1 MTDALDR
8 DRAAIR
14 ALVENYTI
22 FGDAGEEEGFAG
34 LFTDD
39 AVIVTPFNRME
50 GLANIR
56 AIPAMLGQMFART
69 LHQVTSQ
76 HVSIVGDHA
85 SGETKSYA
93 NHITVNEDGTATND
107 MWAIRYQDVFRR
119 EGGGWKI
126 ASRTLLIDWTELR
139 PVKPGNGITG

>member
-1 MTDALDR
+1 MTDATEK

-22 FGDAGEEEGFAG
+22 FGDAGDEEGFAG
-34 LFTDD
+34 LFTAD

-50 GLANIR
+50 GQESLR
-56 AIPAMLGQMFART
+56 AIPSMLGQMFART

-76 HVSIVGDHA
+76 HVSIVGDNA

-93 NHITVNEDGTATND
+93 NHITVNDDGTATND
-107 MWAIRYQDVFRR
+107 RWAIRYQDVFRR
-119 EGGGWKI
+119 EDGGWKI

-139 PVKPGNGITG
+139 AVKPGNGITG

>member
-1 MTDALDR
+1 MTDPIEK

-22 FGDAGEEEGFAG
+22 FGDAGDEAGFAG
-34 LFTDD
+34 LFTED
-39 AVIVTPFNRME
+39 AVIATPFNRME
-50 GLANIR
+50 GLAAIR
-56 AIPAMLGQMFART
+56 AIPGMLGQMFART

-76 HVSIVGDHA
+76 QVAIVGDTA
-85 SGETKSYA
+85 SGETRSYA
-93 NHITVNEDGTATND
+93 NHISVQDDGSATND

-119 EGGGWKI
+119 EDGRWKI

>member
-1 MTDALDR
+1 MTDTQEQ

-22 FGDAGEEEGFAG
+22 FGDAGDEAGFAG
-34 LFTDD
+34 LFTED

-56 AIPAMLGQMFART
+56 TIPAMLGQMFART

-76 HVSIVGDHA
+76 AVTIVGDSA

-93 NHITVNEDGTATND
+93 NHITVNADGTATND
-107 MWAIRYQDVFRR
+107 MWAIRYQDAFRR
-119 EGGGWKI
+119 EDGRWKI
-126 ASRTLLIDWTELR
+126 AARTLLIDWTELKA
-139 PVKPGNGITG
+139 VKPGNGITG

>member
-1 MTDALDR
+1 MTDIVDR
-8 DRAAIR
+8 DRAALR

-22 FGDAGEEEGFAG
+22 FGDAGDESGFAD

-50 GLANIR
+50 GLASIR
-56 AIPAMLGQMFART
+56 TIPSMLGQMFART

-76 HVSIVGDHA
+76 HVSIVGDNA

-93 NHITVNEDGTATND
+93 NHITLNDDGTATND

-119 EGGGWKI
+119 EDGRWKI

-139 PVKPGNGITG
+139 PVKPGNGITA